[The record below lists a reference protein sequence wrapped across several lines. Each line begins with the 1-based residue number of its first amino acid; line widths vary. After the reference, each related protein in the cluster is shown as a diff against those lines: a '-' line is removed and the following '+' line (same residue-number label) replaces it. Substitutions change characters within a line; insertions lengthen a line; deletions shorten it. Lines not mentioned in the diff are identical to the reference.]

1 MRDLRLRSTHIEN
14 KLHGAQLEIQELGE
28 LGKRE
33 AERPVMQR
41 LFARVRD
48 DEHKLSEVD
57 VALALAE
64 QRLDSLKEKPG
75 WSF

>member
-1 MRDLRLRSTHIEN
+1 M
-14 KLHGAQLEIQELGE
+14 
-28 LGKRE
+28 
-33 AERPVMQR
+33 PVMQR

-48 DEHKLSEVD
+48 DEHKLAEVD

-75 WSF
+75 WSI